1 MTKTQL
7 IDKVQKDTGITKAQ
21 AAAAVKAMLDGF
33 KDTLAD
39 GGKVQ
44 IPGFGSFS
52 VKERAARQGRN
63 PQTGA
68 AIEIPAYKVVAFS
81 AGKDLKAAVAPKV
94 EEKPKKGGKKTPA
107 KKKSKK

>member
-7 IDKVQKDTGITKAQ
+7 IEKIQKDAGITKVQ
-21 AAAAVKAMLDGF
+21 AANAVKAMLDGF
-33 KDTLAD
+33 TATLAA
-39 GGKVQ
+39 GEKVQ
-44 IPGFGSFS
+44 IPGFGTLS
-52 VKERAARQGRN
+52 VKDRAARQGRN

-94 EEKPKKGGKKTPA
+94 EEKPKKGVKKTPA